1 MSNTKEFIE
10 NIAKSLVND
19 PEAVIVREIE
29 GVTATVYELSVA
41 SDDMGRVIGKRGRV
55 ANALRTLLH
64 VMAARE
70 GKRISLEIV

>member
-10 NIAKSLVND
+10 YVAKFLVND
-19 PEAVIVREIE
+19 PEAVKVREIE
-29 GVTATVYELSVA
+29 GDTATIYELSVA
-41 SDDMGRVIGKRGRV
+41 SADMGRVIGKNGRV
-55 ANALRTLLH
+55 ANAIRTLLH